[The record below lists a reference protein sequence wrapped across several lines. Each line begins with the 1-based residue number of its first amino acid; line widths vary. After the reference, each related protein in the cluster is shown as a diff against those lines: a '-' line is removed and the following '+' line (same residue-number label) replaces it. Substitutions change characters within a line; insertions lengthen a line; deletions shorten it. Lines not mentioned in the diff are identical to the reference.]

1 MKTKLGVYQAENLQ
15 LKKTTQELRDE
26 VDKLKKKEGE
36 NENA

>member
-15 LKKTTQELRDE
+15 LKKATEELKDE
-26 VDKLKKKEGE
+26 VDKLKKKEGK